1 MKTFPATHAKLAP
14 LALSGLCLLALEAAP
29 IPGLFNTGVNDNGQL
44 LSDNAVDP
52 HYTLMES
59 ADPAFPGPET
69 RTLLPGFPVGPWLA
83 EGPDSRWIAPR
94 AAQSIGNQPGNY
106 TFRTTF
112 DLTGFDPAKASITG
126 RWAVDNGGVD
136 MVLNGVSLG
145 LVNAGGFGGFT
156 DFAIVS
162 DFVEGTNTLDF
173 VVSNAEPGVNP
184 TGLRVELRGTVEL
197 PSEAPSILSQP
208 KDQSAIVGETV
219 TLSVVADG
227 TPPLSYQWRLG
238 GSDLADALD
247 ATLTLPAIAANQAG
261 NYDVLVR
268 NAVGS
273 VTSGVA
279 VVTVFEPL
287 PGLYNTGVG
296 DDRMV
301 LEDYTLDP
309 HYQLILNADGGGLE
323 PVVQDSLVFPIV
335 TGPWVP
341 NSDTSKWIGPRG
353 ETSAAAGGDYV
364 YRLVLDLTGLD
375 PATAF
380 ITGRWS
386 TDNVGLDILLNGV
399 STGVKNDAQFGGYTD
414 FRLVRGFLSGANTLD
429 FKLNNSDPVAGYT
442 GLRVEGLRGGAVKG
456 TAAHPPTIDTPP
468 RDRLAVVGDQV
479 TFTVEAG
486 GTPPFS
492 YQWFLGDQGLPGET
506 NPRLVLPGVTRGQSG
521 DYAVVVSNAVSAVTS
536 RAAKLKVLERIPG
549 LFSTGVGADGAVL
562 ADYAVD
568 PHYRLV
574 ANADGQSEQ
583 ALVEDSTLFPIVAGP
598 WVANTAVSKWI
609 GPRGDTAGAAG
620 GDYAYEV
627 SFDLTGF
634 DPSTVFLL
642 GAWATDNVGMDV
654 LLNGHSTGLLNGNQ
668 FASWTELTLT
678 SGFVAGRNTVRFV
691 VNNAAEGWTGLR
703 VDDLRAGGERTSAQ
717 DWALAIAR
725 SGDRIVLSWPTS
737 ATGFLVFATD
747 SLSAPNWLL
756 VAEPVVISGDRHT
769 VNLPLGAGPRFFRLQ
784 K

>member
-1 MKTFPATHAKLAP
+1 
-14 LALSGLCLLALEAAP
+14 
-29 IPGLFNTGVNDNGQL
+29 
-44 LSDNAVDP
+44 
-52 HYTLMES
+52 
-59 ADPAFPGPET
+59 
-69 RTLLPGFPVGPWLA
+69 
-83 EGPDSRWIAPR
+83 
-94 AAQSIGNQPGNY
+94 
-106 TFRTTF
+106 
-112 DLTGFDPAKASITG
+112 
-126 RWAVDNGGVD
+126 
-136 MVLNGVSLG
+136 VLNGVSLG
-145 LVNAGGFGGFT
+145 LVNGGGFGGFT

-197 PSEAPSILSQP
+197 PSEAPSITIQP
-208 KDQSAIVGETV
+208 KDQTAIVGETV
-219 TLSVVADG
+219 TLSVLADG

-238 GSDLADALD
+238 GSNLAEALE
-247 ATLTLPAIAANQAG
+247 ATLTLTAIAANQAG

-268 NAVGS
+268 NAAGS

-279 VVTVFEPL
+279 
-287 PGLYNTGVG
+287 
-296 DDRMV
+296 
-301 LEDYTLDP
+301 
-309 HYQLILNADGGGLE
+309 
-323 PVVQDSLVFPIV
+323 IV

-364 YRLVLDLTGLD
+364 YRLVVDLTGLD

-386 TDNVGLDILLNGV
+386 TDNLGLDILLNGV
-399 STGVKNDAQFGGYTD
+399 STGLRNDAQYGGYTE
-414 FRLVRGFLSGANTLD
+414 FRLVRGFLPGTNTLD
-429 FKLNNSDPVAGYT
+429 FKLNNADPTGGYT

-456 TAAHPPTIDTPP
+456 MAVHPPTIDTPP
-468 RDRLAVVGDQV
+468 RDRLAVEGDQV

-486 GTPPFS
+486 GTPPLS
-492 YQWFLGDQGLPGET
+492 YQWLFGDQVLPGET
-506 NPRLVLPGVTRGQSG
+506 NPRFVLPSVTRGQSG
-521 DYAVVVSNAVSAVTS
+521 DYTVVVSNVVSVVRS

-549 LFSTGVGADGAVL
+549 LFNTGVGADGAVL
-562 ADYAVD
+562 ADYALD

-574 ANADGQSEQ
+574 TNADGPSDQ
-583 ALVEDSTLFPIVAGP
+583 ALVEDSTLFPIVGGP
-598 WVANTAVSKWI
+598 WVANTAGSKWI

-642 GAWATDNVGMDV
+642 GAWATDNAGMDV
-654 LLNGHSTGLLNGNQ
+654 LLNGQSTGLFNGNQ
-668 FASWTELTLT
+668 FATWTEFVLTT
-678 SGFVAGRNTVRFV
+678 GFVAGRNTLRFV
-691 VNNAAEGWTGLR
+691 VNNASEGWTGLR
-703 VDDLRAGGERTSAQ
+703 VNNLRAGAERTSAQ
-717 DWALAIAR
+717 DLVLAIAR

-737 ATGFLVFATD
+737 APGFLVFATD

-769 VNLPLGAGPRFFRLQ
+769 VNLPLGAGARFFRLQ